1 MPLDPRMPELKFA
14 LEAVREAARA
24 AQLVRDRLDV
34 KGIEKRDLSPVTVA
48 DYACQALV
56 ARRLHKAFPEAVL
69 VGEEDARD
77 LRRGEGGGETLSQVT
92 QFVREFEA
100 AATPDKV
107 CDWIDFGNGEPVDR
121 FWCLDPI
128 DGTKGYLRGEQYAVA
143 LALIESGKVTLG
155 VLACPNLG
163 EDCTLG
169 KDASGALVAAV
180 TGEGAWRVRLSSGGD
195 FTRIGVSLCEDI
207 THARMLRSVEAGH
220 TNVGQIGQLSE
231 LLGLEAEPV
240 CLDSQAKYAVLSAG
254 GGELLVRLLSAS
266 KPDYKE
272 KIWDQAAGSIV
283 LEEAGGRISDLEGRA
298 LDFTQGRT
306 LARNRGVCA
315 SNGVLH
321 EKALEAIS
329 QLS

>member
-24 AQLVRDRLDV
+24 AQLVRNRLDV

-56 ARRLHKAFPEAVL
+56 ARRLHQAFPEAAL

-77 LRRGEGGGETLSQVT
+77 LRGEGGGETLSQVT

-100 AATPDKV
+100 AATPGKV
-107 CDWIDFGNGEPVDR
+107 CDWIDCGNGEPVDR

-128 DGTKGYLRGEQYAVA
+128 DGTKGYLRGEQYVVA

-155 VLACPNLG
+155 VLACPNLR

-169 KDASGALVAAV
+169 KEASGALVAAV
-180 TGEGAWRVRLSSGGD
+180 AAEGAWRAPLRGGD
-195 FTRIGVSLCEDI
+195 DFTQIGVSSCAEM
-207 THARMLRSVEAGH
+207 TRARMLRSVEADH
-220 TNVGQIGQLSE
+220 TNVGQLGQLSE
-231 LLGLEAEPV
+231 LLGLESDPV

-266 KPDYKE
+266 RPDYKE

-306 LARNRGVCA
+306 LAFNRGVCA

>member
-24 AQLVRDRLDV
+24 AQLVRNRLDL

-56 ARRLHKAFPEAVL
+56 ARRLHQAFPEAVL
-69 VGEEDARD
+69 VGEEDAQD
-77 LRRGEGGGETLSQVT
+77 LQGEGSGETLDQVT
-92 QFVREFEA
+92 QFVREFES

-107 CDWIDFGNGEPVDR
+107 CDWIDRGQGEPGDR
-121 FWCLDPI
+121 FWTLDPI
-128 DGTKGYLRGEQYAVA
+128 DGTKGYLRGEQYVVA

-155 VLACPNLG
+155 VLACPNIR

-180 TGEGAWRVRLSSGGD
+180 AGEGAWRAPLSGGD
-195 FTRIGVSLCEDI
+195 EFTQIEVSSCADM
-207 THARMLRSVEAGH
+207 TRARMLRSVEAGH
-220 TNVGQIGQLSE
+220 TNVGRIGQLSE

-240 CLDSQAKYAVLSAG
+240 CLDSQVKYAVLSSG

-306 LARNRGVCA
+306 LACNRGVCA